1 MFSKGLLME
10 TIQIDIEKG
19 IKIDDITLKKMTFFY
34 NALES
39 GWSIKK
45 IKGDKY
51 MFTKNHEG
59 KKEVFLN
66 SYITNFLKSNID
78 MNKLMSRDIE
88 P

>member
-1 MFSKGLLME
+1 LFSIQLVME
-10 TIQIDIEKG
+10 TIKIDIEKD
-19 IKIDDITLKKMTFFY
+19 IEIDNITFRKMTFFY
-34 NALES
+34 NALED

-51 MFTKNHEG
+51 VFSKNHEG

-66 SYITNFLKSNID
+66 SYITDFLKTNMD
-78 MNKLMSRDIE
+78 TNKLIIHDN